1 MWFDKH
7 DERDAQGAG
16 SGFSVE
22 RSARTCRRDGKK
34 TMKTKQPTGKRN
46 DRRQVRAVVLWSVTL
61 CDGDWYWVFAVGA
74 EEAVQIVIAA
84 HYDTFTRQRF
94 QRQYAPTV
102 RRIEDDERLVV
113 NEEHGQKTA
122 TAGEWRIGQ
131 DAGPFV
137 SNTYE
142 I

>member
-1 MWFDKH
+1 MANAPH
-7 DERDAQGAG
+7 NLRREREDA
-16 SGFSVE
+16 
-22 RSARTCRRDGKK
+22 
-34 TMKTKQPTGKRN
+34 MKTKKPTAQRKT
-46 DRRQVRAVVLWSVTL
+46 RRQVRAVVLWSVSL

-74 EEAVQIVIAA
+74 EEAVQIVIAS

-94 QRQYAPTV
+94 QKQYAPTV

-113 NEEHGQKTA
+113 NEDGGQKTA

>member
-1 MWFDKH
+1 MAK
-7 DERDAQGAG
+7 
-16 SGFSVE
+16 
-22 RSARTCRRDGKK
+22 RTTTEPEK
-34 TMKTKQPTGKRN
+34 TS
-46 DRRQVRAVVLWSVTL
+46 RQAAPVVLWSVSL

-74 EEAVQIVIAA
+74 EEAVQIVIAT

-94 QRQYAPTV
+94 QKQYAPTV

-122 TAGEWRIGQ
+122 TAGDWRIGQ